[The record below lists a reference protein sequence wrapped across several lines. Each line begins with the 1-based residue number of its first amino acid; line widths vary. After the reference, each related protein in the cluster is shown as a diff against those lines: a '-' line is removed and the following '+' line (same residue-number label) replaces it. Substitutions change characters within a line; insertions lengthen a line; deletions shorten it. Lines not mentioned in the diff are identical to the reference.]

1 MRRVVAV
8 TNDNPTEGDQRAIRA
23 EVERLRLEHHDLE
36 AAIDALIAVG
46 APDQLQIQRLKKRK
60 LLLRDRL
67 VFLEDQITPDI
78 IA

>member
-1 MRRVVAV
+1 M
-8 TNDNPTEGDQRAIRA
+8 NDNPGEVDQSAILA
-23 EVERLRLEHHDLE
+23 EVERLRLEHSDLE

-60 LLLRDRL
+60 LALRDRI